1 MSAHVLRTL
10 TLPDT
15 VPDAGGT
22 LQNDSLGA
30 PYPPNV
36 RLFFC
41 SANVMSGQGPRQS
54 DWVGSGESGAREA
67 SPNRGWVGWVGWR
80 DGTNQPGN
88 LASTTT
94 EKGTNSA
101 YM

>member
-1 MSAHVLRTL
+1 MSVHVLRTL

-15 VPDAGGT
+15 VPDVDGT

-30 PYPPNV
+30 PYLPNV

-41 SANVMSGQGPRQS
+41 SANVMSVQGPRQS

-67 SPNRGWVGWVGWR
+67 SPNHGWIGW
-80 DGTNQPGN
+80 NQPGN
-88 LASTTT
+88 LSTNLASTTYHR
-94 EKGTNSA
+94 ERD
-101 YM
+101 